1 MDAGERSLIDR
12 AMARVPSVRRDA
24 SRRWRLAAIDGRF
37 ALAIAALIALGPL
50 ATIVAAGVVERSVRA
65 ETRALGAAAAP
76 RLRAGQADRA
86 ARARLR
92 RAVTAPPVAIW
103 LDRAARALPGDARV
117 SRVARLPDGTIEL
130 DVTAPDPDSL
140 RAAIRRDPAMAGF
153 REVAQ
158 RRAGAMILVRWRAQA
173 R

>member
-12 AMARVPSVRRDA
+12 AMTRVPSVPRA
-24 SRRWRLAAIDGRF
+24 ALRRWQSAAIDGRF

-50 ATIVAAGVVERSVRA
+50 ATIVGSGVIERTVRA
-65 ETRALGAAAAP
+65 ETRALGVAAAP
-76 RLRAGQADRA
+76 RLRAEQADRA
-86 ARARLR
+86 ARTRLR
-92 RAVTAPPVAIW
+92 RAVRAVPVAIW
-103 LDRAARALPGDARV
+103 LDRAARILPGDARV

-153 REVAQ
+153 REVVQ